1 MTTLDRCS
9 ICGDPGE
16 PALCPDRHGWE
27 DHCTGCVGACN
38 ACRGSICT
46 CPDISEIDA
55 AIEAATANLT
65 TSRGTK

>member
-16 PALCPDRHGWE
+16 PAGCADRHGWE
-27 DHCTGCVGACN
+27 DHCTRCLADCN
-38 ACRGSICT
+38 ACRGLICH
-46 CPDISEIDA
+46 CPTDSEIDA

-65 TSRGTK
+65 TRGTK